1 MTEVIKAGKGNRHIG
16 SGYKRLLAG
25 ILYVLSLI
33 GLVSCGSNEVRR
45 VCGIDPSAS
54 ARAEDFGTY
63 ISINGEQLNFPITVQ
78 DLLDRGFDVVCYQGT
93 LDPGSY
99 DIAGI
104 EGYQDIEYGGV
115 IEGRVTIYNETD
127 QVVPYEEGTIGAFRI
142 TLEAIRKYGIAIE
155 IGGITLGAEGSITP
169 EEVIQ
174 TFGEDAVYDG
184 FRYCDIDG
192 ISEDGQK
199 TGYSMTLETDTGDE
213 ITGISLFVPLFSED
227 YEVNQLY

>member
-1 MTEVIKAGKGNRHIG
+1 M
-16 SGYKRLLAG
+16 
-25 ILYVLSLI
+25 
-33 GLVSCGSNEVRR
+33 
-45 VCGIDPSAS
+45 
-54 ARAEDFGTY
+54 
-63 ISINGEQLNFPITVQ
+63 
-78 DLLDRGFDVVCYQGT
+78 
-93 LDPGSY
+93 
-99 DIAGI
+99 
-104 EGYQDIEYGGV
+104 
-115 IEGRVTIYNETD
+115 TIYNETD